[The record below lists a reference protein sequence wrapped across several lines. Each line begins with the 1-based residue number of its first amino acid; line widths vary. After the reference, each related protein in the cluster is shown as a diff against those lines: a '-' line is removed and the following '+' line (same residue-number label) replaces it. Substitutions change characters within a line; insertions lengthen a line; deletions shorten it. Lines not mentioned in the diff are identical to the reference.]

1 MCHKWIQNNKSHTTS
16 HQFKE
21 FVQDIL
27 LSKISINKN
36 VISVSIARW
45 WLNILGYH
53 YQQQKQGIYYD
64 EHEREDVIEYQK
76 VFLSKMIE
84 LEKYMATYKGD
95 DMEKISSLLTS
106 KKKEYI
112 LIVHDEC
119 IFYSNDRKRRT

>member
-1 MCHKWIQNNKSHTTS
+1 
-16 HQFKE
+16 
-21 FVQDIL
+21 
-27 LSKISINKN
+27 
-36 VISVSIARW
+36 VISVSTAKR

-64 EHEREDVIEYQK
+64 GHKREDVIEYQK